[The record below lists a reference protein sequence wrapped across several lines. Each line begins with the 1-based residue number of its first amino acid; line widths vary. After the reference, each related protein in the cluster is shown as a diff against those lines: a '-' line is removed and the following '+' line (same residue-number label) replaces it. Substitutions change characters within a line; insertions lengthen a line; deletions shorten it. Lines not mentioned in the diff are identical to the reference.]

1 MSGRRHGRLPH
12 QALFVRRLDAS
23 AAALDVARV
32 SDRDAH
38 VCYEVLR
45 GYELQYTRV
54 VGGVY
59 SRVEGIRATRR
70 CHVLPTSN
78 ACPGWPV
85 CTRRVLAI
93 GVCCGA
99 GPGARRV
106 RRAATGGGCALSAL
120 WLWLRL
126 LPSLVVRAAWRARV
140 ARGDL

>member
-70 CHVLPTSN
+70 CHMSF
-78 ACPGWPV
+78 
-85 CTRRVLAI
+85 R
-93 GVCCGA
+93 
-99 GPGARRV
+99 
-106 RRAATGGGCALSAL
+106 
-120 WLWLRL
+120 LRL
-126 LPSLVVRAAWRARV
+126 LALLGLLALAASSLTACVVV
-140 ARGDL
+140 PVPARGVYVAPPPVVVAPYPHYGYGYGYYRRW